1 MPRTSTFFTIHEDAS
16 WADRMWD
23 TYGFDYLKGSSPV
36 LAWPLDIATSELSAA
51 LTEDGVAFE
60 TFEAD
65 PERVFA

>member
-1 MPRTSTFFTIHEDAS
+1 MATFFTIDEEPA

-36 LAWPLDIATSELSAA
+36 LAWPLDVTTSELASALSA
-51 LTEDGVAFE
+51 DGVSFE